1 MTRQPGK
8 AVKMTTEITATPT
21 RTVDGRE
28 VPAAGVWNLDPA
40 HTSIT
45 FEGRHMM
52 ISKVR
57 GSFGSA
63 GGAVT
68 VAEDPADSTVEV
80 TIDIASVESGSDD
93 RDNHL
98 RSPDFFDVEN
108 YPHMTFRGAGLE
120 ANGEAYRLSGELT
133 IKEVTRP
140 VTLDFEFT
148 GGVVDPYGN
157 PRTAFSASTE
167 LDREDWDLTWNM
179 ALETGGVLVGKKIKI
194 FIDIEAT
201 KSA

>member
-1 MTRQPGK
+1 
-8 AVKMTTEITATPT
+8 MTTEAPTRPT

-28 VPAAGVWNLDPA
+28 VPAAGTWNLDPTHA
-40 HTSIT
+40 SIT
-45 FEGRHMM
+45 FESRHMM

-63 GGAVT
+63 AGAIEVT
-68 VAEDPADSTVEV
+68 EDPTDSTVQV
-80 TIDIASVESGSDD
+80 TIDVASVESGTDD

-108 YPHMTFRGAGLE
+108 YPHMTFHGAGLK
-120 ANGEAYRLSGELT
+120 ANGDAYRLSGELT
-133 IKEVTRP
+133 IKDVSRP

-148 GGVVDPYGN
+148 GGVMDPFGSE
-157 PRTAFSASTE
+157 RTAFSASTE
-167 LDREDWDLTWNM
+167 LDRDDWGLTWNM
-179 ALETGGVLVGKKIKI
+179 VLDTGGVLVGKKIKI

-201 KSA
+201 KVA